1 MIELCNPF
9 TFSILTA
16 SIHTLIIWLENK
28 MYKIEISKKE
38 YFKSFILVLIVSIV
52 ILFLYDS
59 VNTTSKDLDIYT
71 GTPGF

>member
-16 SIHTLIIWLENK
+16 SIHTFMIWLENK
-28 MYKIEISKKE
+28 IYKIEKPKKE
-38 YFKSFILVLIVSIV
+38 YFKSFILVSIISLV

-59 VNTTSKDLDIYT
+59 INTTSKDLDIYT
-71 GTPGF
+71 GAPGF